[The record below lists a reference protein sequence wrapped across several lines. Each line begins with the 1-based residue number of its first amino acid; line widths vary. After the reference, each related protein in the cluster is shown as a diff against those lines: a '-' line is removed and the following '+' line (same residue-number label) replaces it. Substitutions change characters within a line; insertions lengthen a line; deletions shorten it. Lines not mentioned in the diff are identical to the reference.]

1 MRFLTRSLLGLFLGA
16 LTMGLLAI
24 AGAELK
30 SAIDIATAPPTPARP
45 VEERSFTTRVQTLLP
60 ESVAPVLTAYGEVR
74 SSRRLELRAAA
85 AGEIVELAPGFA
97 DGAAVEAGQLL
108 VRIDPAAAQS
118 ALDLAATALRQA
130 EVEARDAAR
139 SLVLARDD
147 LAAAEEQRALRAR
160 ALDRRTEL
168 AGLNLGTAADMEAA
182 ELAMSGANQAVVSRR
197 QALALAEARGDKAA
211 AAIDAARLTLAEAE
225 RQLADTELRAEFSGV
240 LSGVTVVAGGLV
252 ANGEKLGELI
262 DPDALE
268 VSFRIST
275 AQFARLIDGTGRLRP
290 LPVTAAL
297 DVAGG
302 RLEAR
307 GRLARVDA
315 AVGEGLSGRLLFA
328 TLDAAPGFRPGDFVT
343 LDIVEPALDGV
354 AVVPAQAVG
363 ADGTLLVLGEE
374 NRLEAVPA
382 DILRR
387 QGDEVILRVGALA
400 GREIV
405 LERTVL
411 LGAGILVRP
420 VRDQGSGLTRAQ
432 DKAAALVVLSPER
445 RAALI
450 AFVEAG
456 ADLSDSA
463 RAEMLARLRAPRV
476 PSEIVSRLEARMGG

>member
-16 LTMGLLAI
+16 LTLGLLAI
-24 AGAELK
+24 AGVELR
-30 SAIDIATAPPTPARP
+30 SAIDIATAPDAPARP
-45 VEERSFTTRVQTLLP
+45 VEERSFTTRVQTLAP

-85 AGEIVELAPGFA
+85 AGEIVELATGFA
-97 DGAAVEAGQLL
+97 DGAAVEAGELL
-108 VRIDPAAAQS
+108 ARIDPAAAQS

-139 SLVLARDD
+139 SRVLAQDD
-147 LAAAEEQRALRAR
+147 LAAAEEQRALRR
-160 ALDRRTEL
+160 KALDRQKEL
-168 AGLNLGTAADMEAA
+168 AGLSLGTAADMEAA
-182 ELAMSGANQAVVSRR
+182 ELAMSSANQAVVSRR

-211 AAIDAARLTLAEAE
+211 AAIDVARLTLAEAE
-225 RQLADTELRAEFSGV
+225 RRLADTELRAEFSGV
-240 LSGVTVVAGGLV
+240 LSGVAVVAGGLV

-262 DPDALE
+262 DPEALE
-268 VSFRIST
+268 VAFRIST
-275 AQFARLIDGTGRLRP
+275 AQFARLIDGAGRLRP

-302 RLEAR
+302 RLEAG

-343 LDIVEPALDGV
+343 LEIVEPALDGV

-363 ADGTLLVLGEE
+363 ADGNLLVLGEG

-382 DILRR
+382 EILRR
-387 QGDEVILRVGALA
+387 QGDTVILRVGALA

-420 VRDQGSGLTRAQ
+420 VRDQGSGLERAP
-432 DKAAALVVLSPER
+432 DKAASLVVLSPER

-456 ADLSDSA
+456 AELSDSA